1 MSIVDLHVH
10 STSSDGTYT
19 PSELVNYAIEKG
31 LHAIAL
37 TDHDTIDGLQ
47 EAIDY
52 SNSLREDFANHKMPP
67 TLVAMNAARRKS
79 LTISNVPEI
88 IPGIEFST
96 EYQGKDIHILGL
108 YIDYKNP
115 DFLKYLKEFVDSRD
129 ARNRKMCTLLQE
141 AGIDISYEKLI
152 AEFPNSVITRA
163 HYAKYL
169 LNHGYIKSMKE
180 AFDRYVGDHCP
191 YFVPRQKVTPA
202 QAIELI
208 LSADGVPIL
217 AHPVLYRMSDA
228 RLDKLVA
235 ELKEVGLM
243 GLEAVYST
251 YNAGE
256 ERQMRALAQKYNL
269 LISGGSDFHG
279 SNKPGLDLGKGY
291 GKLMVQG
298 SVLSDIRRARKNL
311 LFTDMDGTLLRE
323 DSTVS
328 NRMKNALDRLTD
340 AGHRLILTSGRPLP
354 AILEVCEEAD
364 LCYPGMIIIS
374 NNGAY
379 IYDYDADKPILECRV
394 RSEDISFIA
403 EKAKEMGIH
412 VHGYTKTHIVCR
424 EMNEELKYYTRRIH
438 MPLKYVSDIAQAL
451 PDGSIK
457 LQAIH
462 LTDHEALVRFRDSLL
477 PYCGDRLQM
486 IFSNEQYLEILP
498 LEAGKGNAIR
508 FITDYLPVS
517 RKHTF
522 AAGDAEND
530 ISMLEAAHIGIAMQN
545 ATDAVKAKADIVTTL
560 DNNNDG
566 LLEVLDKYFQ

>member
-1 MSIVDLHVH
+1 MSLVDLHVH

-47 EAIDY
+47 EAMDY
-52 SNSLREDFANHKMPP
+52 AQSLRNEFIKNKMPAS
-67 TLVAMNAARRKS
+67 LAAINANRRKS
-79 LTISNVPEI
+79 LTVSNVPEI

-115 DFLKYLKEFVDSRD
+115 DFLKYLQDFVDSRD
-129 ARNRKMCTLLQE
+129 TRNRKMCALLQE
-141 AGIDISYEKLI
+141 AGIDISYEKLT

-163 HYAKYL
+163 HYAKYM

-191 YFVPRQKVTPA
+191 YFVPREKVTPA
-202 QAIELI
+202 QAVELI
-208 LSADGVPIL
+208 LEAEGIPIL
-217 AHPVLYRMSDA
+217 AHPILYRMSDA
-228 RLDKLVA
+228 RLEKLVA

-243 GLEAVYST
+243 GIEAVYST
-251 YNAGE
+251 YTAGE
-256 ERQMRALAQKYNL
+256 ERQIRALAQKYHL

-298 SVLSDIRRARKNL
+298 SVLSDIKRSRKNL
-311 LFTDMDGTLLRE
+311 LFTDMDGTLLQD

-328 NRMKNALDRLTD
+328 EPMKAALNRLT
-340 AGHRLILTSGRPLP
+340 ANGHRLIFTSGRPLP
-354 AILEVCEEAD
+354 AILEVCEEAN
-364 LCYPGMIIIS
+364 LSYPGMIIIS
-374 NNGAY
+374 NNGGY
-379 IYDYDADKPILECRV
+379 IYDCDEDRAILEYRL
-394 RSEDISFIA
+394 SQEDIRYIVG
-403 EKAKEMGIH
+403 KAKEAGIH
-412 VHGYTKTHIVCR
+412 IHGYTKSHIICR
-424 EMNEELKYYTRRIH
+424 EMNEELRYYTRRIH
-438 MPLKYVSDIAQAL
+438 MPLKYVSDIADAL
-451 PDGSIK
+451 PEGSIK
-457 LQAIH
+457 LQTIH
-462 LTDHEALVRFRDSLL
+462 LTDHEALIRFRDSLL
-477 PYCGDRLQM
+477 PYCGDRIQM

-498 LEAGKGNAIR
+498 AEAGKGNAVR

-545 ATDAVKAKADIVTTL
+545 ATDAVKANADIVTTL

-566 LLEVLDKYFQ
+566 LLEVLEKYFQ